1 MGLDHPGFQKPSQ
14 LPEVK
19 CQDVIRS
26 DECSQEACKYQELLC
41 FLAPWSLRIS
51 MVLKEIDRSYF
62 LRCASRIHAFDI
74 CRQ

>member
-41 FLAPWSLRIS
+41 FLAPWSLRI
-51 MVLKEIDRSYF
+51 
-62 LRCASRIHAFDI
+62 
-74 CRQ
+74 